1 MYKRKKKTAL
11 THGFPLSK
19 IFLSRTT
26 KRSLDPVFKVDS
38 HWPTSVTLHP
48 NLAHSSPKPSAT
60 KGLFLQK
67 AKDHYL
73 NLKEFQRKA
82 MELVTRKLCMISLHL
97 PCQSLL
103 VKKPMSVNMSW
114 ERARSFFPIKNRRF
128 FKETPKNCVKQLATC
143 NSKPNRFRDFLSKVL
158 SLPRWIWHT
167 SYWINFRTISIKRH
181 QMCLKL
187 ITLSLVTLHSFPSNA
202 FNSKSENR
210 SQKIWI
216 EYLSCPF
223 KEYCW
228 WKRLDK

>member
-114 ERARSFFPIKNRRF
+114 DRARTFFPIKIAVFLRRPL
-128 FKETPKNCVKQLATC
+128 KTVLNTNPSGHNLQQQT
-143 NSKPNRFRDFLSKVL
+143 KP
-158 SLPRWIWHT
+158 I
-167 SYWINFRTISIKRH
+167 
-181 QMCLKL
+181 
-187 ITLSLVTLHSFPSNA
+187 
-202 FNSKSENR
+202 
-210 SQKIWI
+210 
-216 EYLSCPF
+216 
-223 KEYCW
+223 
-228 WKRLDK
+228 